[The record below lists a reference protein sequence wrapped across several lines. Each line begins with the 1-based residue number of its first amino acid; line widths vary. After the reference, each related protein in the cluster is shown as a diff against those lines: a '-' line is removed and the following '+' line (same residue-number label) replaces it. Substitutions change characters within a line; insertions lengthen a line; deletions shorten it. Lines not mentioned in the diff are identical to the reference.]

1 MNGKRLASLAAVV
14 TGLALAAIVLT
25 GISTA
30 APARVAAL
38 AAGAATPCSGS
49 VGVMGSFTGDRASI
63 GQEELHWARFAI
75 SQFNSQNGTSFK
87 AVEGDFADDPAQSST
102 IAQQFVSDPSILAVA
117 GPDASSAVVAVGGLF
132 KKAGLGFISGSATRV
147 SLTDGEYPT
156 FFRVVPNDN
165 VQGPTD
171 ANFMISRLHAKKV
184 MLVDNQ
190 TDYSTGLN
198 ASVAKVL
205 KAAGVTVVHA
215 QTSTT
220 QTDFSGLVATVGSDI
235 SVIFLPLEVPA
246 DAQLLAQQLAAQGKH
261 AIVFGSDSVF
271 SPKDFAP
278 NGAYVS
284 AFAPDITAIPAD
296 AKTVAAYKAQYGSFS
311 TPFGP
316 PVYTATNVI
325 LRAMKAA
332 CAQGTPTRASVL
344 AQIRKTNISRTIL
357 GSPLSFKKN
366 GEPSSTTFYVYKVE
380 NGAYKL
386 LR

>member
-1 MNGKRLASLAAVV
+1 MNGKRLVSLAAVAG
-14 TGLALAAIVLT
+14 GLALAAVVFAN
-25 GISTA
+25 ISPA
-30 APARVAAL
+30 APARV
-38 AAGAATPCSGS
+38 AATPCSGS

-75 SQFNSQNGTSFK
+75 SQFNAQNGTSFK
-87 AVEGDFADDPAQSST
+87 AVEGDFADNPAQAST
-102 IAQQFVSDPSILAVA
+102 IAQQFLSDKSILAVA
-117 GPDASSAVVAVGGLF
+117 GPDASSAVVVVGGQF
-132 KKAGLGFISGSATRV
+132 KKAQMGFISGSATRV
-147 SLTDGEYPT
+147 SLTNGDYPT

-171 ANFMISRLHAKKV
+171 ANFMINRLHVKKV

-190 TDYSTGLN
+190 TDYSSGLN

-205 KAAGVTVVHA
+205 KAAGVTVVPA
-215 QTSTT
+215 QTTTT
-220 QTDFSGLVATVGSDI
+220 QTDFSALVATIGDDVSA
-235 SVIFLPLEVPA
+235 VFLPLEVPA

-261 AIVFGSDSVF
+261 TVVFGSDSVF
-271 SPKDFAP
+271 SPKDFHP

-284 AFAPDITAIPAD
+284 AFAPDITALPAD
-296 AKTVAAYKAQYGSFS
+296 AKLVAAYKAQYGSFS

-316 PVYTATNVI
+316 PVYTAMNVI
-325 LRAMKAA
+325 LRAMKSA
-332 CAQGTPTRASVL
+332 CAHGTPTRAMVL
-344 AQIRKTNISRTIL
+344 AEIRKTNIARTIL